1 MNYITCLIYYHGYYS
16 SVNLNKILI
25 MADMD
30 ILQIV
35 ADNIRI
41 ERLRKR
47 ISQEKLAELVGISTK
62 YLNMIENKKANP
74 TIVVVIKI
82 CQTLDI
88 TLETI
93 FPMMG

>member
-1 MNYITCLIYYHGYYS
+1 
-16 SVNLNKILI
+16 
-25 MADMD
+25 MADME

-41 ERLRKR
+41 ERLKKR
-47 ISQEKLAELVGISTK
+47 ISQEKLAERVGISTK

-82 CQTLDI
+82 CQMLDI

-93 FPMMG
+93 YPIQITP

>member
-1 MNYITCLIYYHGYYS
+1 
-16 SVNLNKILI
+16 
-25 MADMD
+25 MADME

-47 ISQEKLAELVGISTK
+47 ISQEKLAERVGISTK

-93 FPMMG
+93 FPIME

>member
-1 MNYITCLIYYHGYYS
+1 
-16 SVNLNKILI
+16 
-25 MADMD
+25 MADMG

-47 ISQEKLAELVGISTK
+47 ISQEKLAERVGISTK

>member
-1 MNYITCLIYYHGYYS
+1 ME
-16 SVNLNKILI
+16 
-25 MADMD
+25 

-47 ISQEKLAELVGISTK
+47 ISQEKLAERVGISTK

-82 CQTLDI
+82 CQMLDI

-93 FPMMG
+93 YPIQTTP

>member
-1 MNYITCLIYYHGYYS
+1 
-16 SVNLNKILI
+16 
-25 MADMD
+25 MADME

-47 ISQEKLAELVGISTK
+47 ISQEKLAERVGISTK

-74 TIVVVIKI
+74 TIVIVIKI

-93 FPMMG
+93 FPIMG

>member
-1 MNYITCLIYYHGYYS
+1 
-16 SVNLNKILI
+16 
-25 MADMD
+25 MADME

-74 TIVVVIKI
+74 TIVVIIKI

-93 FPMMG
+93 FPIMR

>member
-1 MNYITCLIYYHGYYS
+1 
-16 SVNLNKILI
+16 
-25 MADMD
+25 MADME

-47 ISQEKLAELVGISTK
+47 ISQEKLAERVGFSTK

-93 FPMMG
+93 FPIMG

>member
-1 MNYITCLIYYHGYYS
+1 ME
-16 SVNLNKILI
+16 
-25 MADMD
+25 

-41 ERLRKR
+41 ERLKKR
-47 ISQEKLAELVGISTK
+47 ISQEKLAERVGISTK

-82 CQTLDI
+82 CQMLDI

-93 FPMMG
+93 YPIQITP

>member
-1 MNYITCLIYYHGYYS
+1 ME
-16 SVNLNKILI
+16 
-25 MADMD
+25 

-35 ADNIRI
+35 ADNIRL

-47 ISQEKLAELVGISTK
+47 ISQEKLAERVGISTK

-74 TIVVVIKI
+74 TIVVVVKI
-82 CQTLDI
+82 CQMLNI

-93 FPMMG
+93 YPSKNYPSTT

>member
-1 MNYITCLIYYHGYYS
+1 
-16 SVNLNKILI
+16 
-25 MADMD
+25 MADME

-47 ISQEKLAELVGISTK
+47 ISQEKLAERVGISTK

-93 FPMMG
+93 FPIMG

>member
-1 MNYITCLIYYHGYYS
+1 
-16 SVNLNKILI
+16 
-25 MADMD
+25 MADME

-47 ISQEKLAELVGISTK
+47 ISQEKLAERVGISTK

-93 FPMMG
+93 FPMIG